1 MNSGIKKRVCILSV
15 AAILSISTVRA
26 AAFDNNIVDIQFT
39 ESGNQVTAVVLTEK
53 GYSEPLKAVKAGGYY
68 NIIMPNIG
76 KGKKSSYTPN
86 VSNVDLVRV
95 TTLSSSTGG
104 GSYTKIAIKAKPGV
118 SVNASSKVYED
129 TGFQDADEERNVRP
143 RVEQPIY
150 EEPVHETNVSEEE
163 EYIEEEYSEESE
175 GDIEEPVVEP
185 QPEQLP
191 QATPA
196 PEPESVSSKPLPV
209 TPQHHTSEILYILIG
224 SAAVLLVVVL
234 LYINGKDRMNALCGD
249 MNITLD
255 DKKEKKQDKNKKDKP
270 EKTEKKKPKQQ
281 TPQGLIDLDY
291 SYNTAKV
298 QEAAPA
304 TTPPGNDEPDEP
316 EKTVIDLDEIY
327 SGPIA
332 APPETPQAPA
342 PVQDAPQAVEEA
354 PQEEDEDI
362 DDFLA
367 SFVDEDDEDENSAA
381 SAQEE
386 ESNEQEEPEVPSETV
401 SGDGEKNEE
410 EPVANPVDNLIDDVI
425 TTQNMSFTDSDI
437 DAIRAKL
444 QVDFTPEILEQTKDK
459 SDVTVPISHLTVEE
473 FDKKYPML
481 SEDVINSIV
490 NNPNIQ
496 FNDIDLNVIFSP
508 ITSYEMS
515 EDAILEAQLR
525 KEKEDEA
532 NIQYYENEQD
542 FAFTLIKTQ
551 DVQNPDELVV
561 LDNNVYPDLA
571 NVDFSNDEIFKE
583 FSFAKPDYPE
593 VHEEEAP
600 SDEDIDNAI
609 AREME
614 IINQQKAAEAQQNSD
629 EGVLSEFK
637 LIKPEIKAEKSDE
650 HFSTTIFTSMDDIE
664 SQFKALGLEFKSEA
678 KDAANSENESSEQPE
693 TKDEESDNI
702 KDDVSADNMNIPND
716 AKIYA
721 SCQIDFS
728 TELYITTYNDKISL
742 VGMKNGVIKHLHDF
756 EDDKIPSKL
765 SARKAEETESGD
777 TRYIVRAD
785 KEKFVVDV
793 SDNDIKLVLIL

>member
-1 MNSGIKKRVCILSV
+1 MNSGIKKRVCIFSA
-15 AAILSISTVRA
+15 AAILSISMVRA
-26 AAFDNNIVDIQFT
+26 AVFDNNIVDIQFT
-39 ESGNQVTAVVLTEK
+39 ESGDQVTAVVLTEK

-86 VSNVDLVRV
+86 VNNVDIVRV

-104 GSYTKIAIKAKPGV
+104 GSYTKIAIKTKPGI

-129 TGFQDADEERNVRP
+129 IDFQDAADEWNERP
-143 RVEQPIY
+143 RVEQPVE
-150 EEPVHETNVSEEE
+150 EEPEHEANVSEEE

-175 GDIEEPVVEP
+175 GDMEEPVAES

-191 QATPA
+191 QETSIL
-196 PEPESVSSKPLPV
+196 EQERVSSKPLHIAPE
-209 TPQHHTSEILYILIG
+209 HHTSEILYILIG

-234 LYINGKDRMNALCGD
+234 LYIKGKDRMNALCGD

-255 DKKEKKQDKNKKDKP
+255 DKKEKKQGKNKKAKP

-291 SYNTAKV
+291 SYNAGKVHEDAAATA
-298 QEAAPA
+298 Q
-304 TTPPGNDEPDEP
+304 TGNDEPDEP

-332 APPETPQAPA
+332 ATSETSPTSVAVQVVPP
-342 PVQDAPQAVEEA
+342 VVEEF

-362 DDFLA
+362 DDFLE
-367 SFVDEDDEDENSAA
+367 SFVDEDYEV
-381 SAQEE
+381 
-386 ESNEQEEPEVPSETV
+386 ESTTDGESGDVYNEPEKQEVPFETV
-401 SGDGEKNEE
+401 SGDGEKVEE
-410 EPVANPVDNLIDDVI
+410 APTVNPVDNLIDDVI
-425 TTQNMSFTDSDI
+425 ATQSMSFTDSDI

-444 QVDFTPEILEQTKDK
+444 QADLTPDILEQTKNK
-459 SDVTVPISHLTVEE
+459 LDVTVPIPHLTVEE

-481 SEDVINSIV
+481 GEDVINSII
-490 NNPNIQ
+490 NNPNIK

-525 KEKEDEA
+525 KDKEDEA

-551 DVQNPDELVV
+551 DVQNPEELVV
-561 LDNNVYPDLA
+561 LDDNVYPDLA

-593 VHEEEAP
+593 PHEEEAP
-600 SDEDIDNAI
+600 TEEDIDNAI
-609 AREME
+609 AHEME
-614 IINQQKAAEAQQNSD
+614 IINQQKAAETQQNNDDSI
-629 EGVLSEFK
+629 LSEFK
-637 LIKPEIKAEKSDE
+637 LIKPEVKAEKSDE
-650 HFSTTIFTSMDDIE
+650 LFSTTIFTSMEDIE
-664 SQFKALGLEFKSEA
+664 SQFKALGLDFKAKEKEA
-678 KDAANSENESSEQPE
+678 ADNKEESLDTLE
-693 TKDEESDNI
+693 TKVAEADNI
-702 KDDVSADNMNIPND
+702 ADYT
-716 AKIYA
+716 KIYA
-721 SCQIDFS
+721 SCQMDFS
-728 TELYITTYNDKISL
+728 TELYITTYNDKIAL

-756 EDDKIPSKL
+756 EDGKIPSKL

-777 TRYIVRAD
+777 ARYIVRAD
-785 KEKFVVDV
+785 KEKFVIDV